1 MLLLLIEKPLKKEFS
16 GHTNT
21 QAHTH
26 THIYV
31 ALTILHHQ
39 KAINDTAAQ
48 KASGKNHRI
57 LEPI

>member
-26 THIYV
+26 THICS
-31 ALTILHHQ
+31 ADNI
-39 KAINDTAAQ
+39 
-48 KASGKNHRI
+48 ASSKSYK
-57 LEPI
+57 